1 MGLRVFLSYGHD
13 EYASAADRI
22 SPFLKESGH
31 EVWFDRERLKPGR
44 DWEASIEQ
52 GLDWVATVPENGR
65 VVLVMT
71 PHSVRR
77 PDGFCLNEIS
87 RALER
92 RLTIIPV
99 MLVWVQPP
107 LAINRIQWLDLTA
120 CVPLPERETQFDK
133 ARWL

>member
-13 EYASAADRI
+13 EYAPTAHRI
-22 SPFLKESGH
+22 RTFLEEQGH
-31 EVWFDRERLKPGR
+31 EVWFDRDRLTPGR
-44 DWEASIEQ
+44 DWEAVIEQ
-52 GLDWVATVPENGR
+52 GLDWAAAGPGGR

-77 PDGFCLNEIS
+77 PDGFCLNEIA

-92 RLTIIPV
+92 RLPIVPV

-107 LAINRIQWLDLTA
+107 LSISRIQ
-120 CVPLPERETQFDK
+120 
-133 ARWL
+133 